1 MPEVSSGHLPSPPR
15 SPPLA
20 ASVTDEEQRQ
30 QTARS
35 TTGSYFVGGGAAHNI
50 TEECERF
57 FCEKLRA
64 AFLGEGSVVD
74 QDSRVMGVHE
84 GAKATSYITKGSHC
98 ISQYLEMF
106 DYRGDLRFR
115 GFVVEN
121 AQGVSS
127 LFVFF
132 ESDVAGKDL
141 KPG

>member
-20 ASVTDEEQRQ
+20 ASVTDEEQRRQ
-30 QTARS
+30 NVHS
-35 TTGSYFVGGGAAHNI
+35 TTGSYFVGGGAAYNI

-57 FCEKLRA
+57 FCDKLRA
-64 AFLGEGSVVD
+64 AFLGEGSVAE
-74 QDSRVMGVHE
+74 QESRVMGVQ
-84 GAKATSYITKGSHC
+84 GTKTSTSGTTKVSHG

-115 GFVVEN
+115 GFVAEN
-121 AQGVSS
+121 AEGGSS
-127 LFVFF
+127 MFVFF